1 MEKTLKE
8 MRKEKGL
15 TQKQLADAIG
25 IHVNFISKWERG
37 ETAPTAE
44 ELEAL
49 RRELSL
55 GEDTTLICCATHVEE
70 ATTETAETTEVE
82 KKEKEKTAEKKKI
95 KKAEKE
101 TKKISDFAKNA
112 LYTENFDPIEV
123 VKKSE
128 HSFVELLFEG
138 KGTHA
143 IVNGNPVPVVIN
155 HFYIPTSGY
164 KKWLRHAM
172 PDAAITTDSV
182 DEIVVH
188 GGSMDGHK
196 TSAADSNAEER
207 DYLTSL
213 APNEHAYM
221 KVGVSV
227 RRNGY
232 PPFSDF
238 GFSRINGY
246 DSPVSF
252 VNYAK
257 ADATG
262 KVLRNMGFG
271 EGLDWDVLEAEADVF
286 ISFDSEEFFKYEG
299 PVYAAD
305 GKLVREGT
313 KSAEECDKEFSEK
326 LQFIV
331 STGKVEVVKEED
343 EPVSMQLI
351 NAYNGTLS
359 SEFSKFDEF
368 NDTEENGDVDDVI
381 IEANTEEEI

>member
-1 MEKTLKE
+1 MKRTLKE
-8 MRKEKGL
+8 TRKEKGL
-15 TQKQLADAIG
+15 TQKQLADSIG

-49 RRELSL
+49 KRELQV
-55 GEDTTLICCATHVEE
+55 GEDTTLICCPTHAEE
-70 ATTETAETTEVE
+70 ATTETAEEV
-82 KKEKEKTAEKKKI
+82 EKEKTTEKKKN
-95 KKAEKE
+95 KKTKKE
-101 TKKISDFAKNA
+101 TKKVSDFGKNA

-128 HSFVELLFEG
+128 HSFVELLSEG

-143 IVNGNPVPVVIN
+143 IVNGEPVPVVIN

-172 PDAAITTDSV
+172 PDATITTDSV
-182 DEIVVH
+182 EEVVVH

-196 TSAADSNAEER
+196 TEAADITLEDR
-207 DYLTSL
+207 DLISL
-213 APNEHAYM
+213 SPNEHAYM
-221 KVGVSV
+221 KVGVSI

-246 DSPVSF
+246 DSPISF

-271 EGLDWDVLEAEADVF
+271 EGLDWEVLEADADVF
-286 ISFDSEEFFKYEG
+286 ISIDGREFFNYEG
-299 PVYAAD
+299 PVYDPD
-305 GKLVREGT
+305 GNIVREGT
-313 KSAEECDKEFSEK
+313 KSAEECDKEFSEIH
-326 LQFIV
+326 QFVV
-331 STGKVEVVKEED
+331 STGKIETIKDDDND

-351 NAYNGTLS
+351 NAHNGALS
-359 SEFSKFDEF
+359 SEFDEFDEF
-368 NDTEENGDVDDVI
+368 NDTEENGDVV
-381 IEANTEEEI
+381 EANTEEEM